1 MSKVRY
7 LVTGGAGFIGS
18 NLVAA
23 LTAAGERVRVL
34 DNLVTGRWEHLDGIA
49 QQSLIERIEGD
60 IRDAA
65 AVARA
70 AEGVEVILHQAA
82 LGSVPRSVDTP
93 IEADEVNTGG
103 TVTVLDVARRQ
114 GVRRVVFAASS
125 AAYGET
131 PALPKR
137 EDMAPMPMSPYAV
150 TKLACE
156 HYLKVFADIYG
167 LETVN
172 LRYFNV
178 FGPNQTP
185 DGAYAA
191 AIPRFI
197 DAALSGRPITIFGDG
212 EQTRDFCY
220 IDNTVRANL
229 LAASSPKKLTGQVVN
244 IAGGRRIGLNE
255 LCTQLGRVMG
265 REIAVDHVAP
275 RPGDIRHSLADISA
289 AHALRGRPRSHARL
303 PAHPPHR
310 GADRRCADADL
321 GADRRDA
328 DLDENCGHAPLRRAP
343 PGERSDLTG
352 SLEAA
357 ATCAA

>member
-34 DNLVTGRWEHLDGIA
+34 DNLSTGRWEHLDGIP
-49 QQSLIERIEGD
+49 QQSHIERIEGD

-65 AVARA
+65 AVAKA
-70 AEGVEVILHQAA
+70 AEGIEVILHQAA
-82 LGSVPRSVDTP
+82 LGSVPRSVETP
-93 IEADEVNTGG
+93 VESDAVNTGG

-131 PALPKR
+131 PVLPKT

-150 TKLACE
+150 TKLAAE
-156 HYLKVFADIYG
+156 HYLKVFSEIYG
-167 LETVN
+167 LETLN

-197 DAALSGRPITIFGDG
+197 DAALAGRPISIFGDG

-229 LAASSPKKLTGQVVN
+229 LAASSPKKLAGQVVN

-255 LCTQLGRVMG
+255 LCRELGRVME
-265 REIAVDHVAP
+265 REVAVEHVAP
-275 RPGDIRHSLADISA
+275 RAGDIRHSLADISA
-289 AHALRGRPRSHARL
+289 ARELIGYEPLVRWEDGLGPTLAYLRTLRNDGPSAASRTLTSARV
-303 PAHPPHR
+303 
-310 GADRRCADADL
+310 G
-321 GADRRDA
+321 
-328 DLDENCGHAPLRRAP
+328 
-343 PGERSDLTG
+343 STLT
-352 SLEAA
+352 EKPQV
-357 ATCAA
+357 

>member
-1 MSKVRY
+1 MAKVRY

-18 NLVAA
+18 NLCAA

-34 DNLVTGRWEHLDGIA
+34 DNLETGRWEHLDGIP

-70 AEGVEVILHQAA
+70 AEGIEVILHQAA

-93 IEADEVNTGG
+93 VESDAVNTGG

-150 TKLACE
+150 SKLACE
-156 HYLKVFADIYG
+156 HYLKVFAGVYG
-167 LETVN
+167 LETIN

-197 DAALSGRPITIFGDG
+197 DAAINGRPITIFGDG

-229 LAASSPKKLTGQVVN
+229 LAASSPKKLSGEVVN

-255 LCTQLGRVMG
+255 LCRELGRIVG
-265 REIAVDHVAP
+265 HELSIDHVAP
-275 RPGDIRHSLADISA
+275 RAGDIRHSLADISA
-289 AHALRGRPRSHARL
+289 ARELIGYEPAVRWEDGLPPTLAYLRTLRAEGPTAASHHLTSAR
-303 PAHPPHR
+303 A
-310 GADRRCADADL
+310 
-321 GADRRDA
+321 
-328 DLDENCGHAPLRRAP
+328 
-343 PGERSDLTG
+343 SVVLT
-352 SLEAA
+352 SAA
-357 ATCAA
+357 R

>member
-1 MSKVRY
+1 MSTPRY

-23 LTAAGERVRVL
+23 LVSAGERVRVL
-34 DNLVTGRWEHLDGIA
+34 DNLETGRWEHLDGIPE
-49 QQSLIERIEGD
+49 QSLIERIKGD

-65 AVARA
+65 AVASA
-70 AEGVEVILHQAA
+70 AQGIEVIFHEAA

-93 IEADEVNTGG
+93 IISDAVNTGG
-103 TVTVLDVARRQ
+103 TVTVLDVARVQ
-114 GVRRVVFAASS
+114 KVRRVIFAASS

-131 PALPKR
+131 PALPKQ

-167 LETVN
+167 LETLN

-191 AIPRFI
+191 AIPRFLT
-197 DAALSGRPITIFGDG
+197 AAIAGRPIQIFGDG

-220 IDNTVRANL
+220 IDNTVRVNL
-229 LAASSPKKLTGQVVN
+229 LAAASPRKLAGEIINV
-244 IAGGRRIGLNE
+244 AGGRRIGLND
-255 LCTQLGRVMG
+255 LCREISRIMG
-265 REIAVDHVAP
+265 RDVAVDHVAP
-275 RPGDIRHSLADISA
+275 RAGDIRHSLADISRA
-289 AHALRGRPRSHARL
+289 KELLGYEPLVRWEDGLAPTLAYLTTLHEKGPSEASKHMTASRLGKDLRGAG
-303 PAHPPHR
+303 R
-310 GADRRCADADL
+310 GAA
-321 GADRRDA
+321 
-328 DLDENCGHAPLRRAP
+328 
-343 PGERSDLTG
+343 
-352 SLEAA
+352 
-357 ATCAA
+357 